1 MTKNNLLFVP
11 DETFIFCI
19 YFFADR
25 NDQSYQNDYNSQ
37 GAPLPDFH
45 GEEIPGGAPGAA
57 KNDHYQKDID
67 QAIKESLRTAN
78 DQTGKE
84 RENGGNGNGN
94 EPQNNDNSA
103 KGKQKEKINS
113 RFS

>member
-1 MTKNNLLFVP
+1 MYQITP
-11 DETFIFCI
+11 FIFCI

-25 NDQSYQNDYNSQ
+25 NDQRDQEDNDYNSQ
-37 GAPLPDFH
+37 GASSFDFH
-45 GEEIPGGAPGAA
+45 
-57 KNDHYQKDID
+57 
-67 QAIKESLRTAN
+67 AN

-94 EPQNNDNSA
+94 EPQNNNCSA
-103 KGKQKEKINS
+103 NGEQKEKINS